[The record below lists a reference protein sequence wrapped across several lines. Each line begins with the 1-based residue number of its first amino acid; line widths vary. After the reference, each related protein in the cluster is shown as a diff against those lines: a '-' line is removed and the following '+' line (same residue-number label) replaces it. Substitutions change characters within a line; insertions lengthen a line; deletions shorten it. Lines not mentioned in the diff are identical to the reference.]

1 LVEVGVTNE
10 ELRSSLKNGSRPAAV
25 AEASARLKAERW
37 TLYMRLVAPYFSATP
52 RPELVEVWWREAL
65 ESVARGMALAD
76 HAEAMEFMLESV
88 NGAGGGGS

>member
-1 LVEVGVTNE
+1 
-10 ELRSSLKNGSRPAAV
+10 
-25 AEASARLKAERW
+25 
-37 TLYMRLVAPYFSATP
+37 MRLVAPYFAATP

-76 HAEAMEFMLESV
+76 HAEAVEFMLECV

>member
-25 AEASARLKAERW
+25 AEAIARLKAERW

-76 HAEAMEFMLESV
+76 HAEAMEFMLGCV